1 MNGWTWMDRHG
12 RTWMDGWTWTNGY
25 GYRYRGECNNL
36 FCLLYFFL
44 NLLNDLLEG
53 VRLKVVVVVII
64 LSTTENMMFR
74 NTFSLTSLCFSN
86 IRMTY

>member
-1 MNGWTWMDRHG
+1 
-12 RTWMDGWTWTNGY
+12 MDGWTWTNGY
-25 GYRYRGECNNL
+25 GYRYRRECNNL

-44 NLLNDLLEG
+44 KLLNDLLEG

-74 NTFSLTSLCFSN
+74 NTFSLTSLRFSN